1 MRAIFFTTTVTT
13 AGTRWQASSA
23 AEDVKWIQFKSRA
36 ANTGRI
42 FIGLSDVSATVNG
55 WELSIPLVGR
65 PNDPLELDF
74 GKYGRDGKSGSVK
87 LNLFYV
93 DSSVNGEI
101 VDGVAIVQP

>member
-1 MRAIFFTTTVTT
+1 MRAVFFTTTVTT
-13 AGTRWQASSA
+13 AGTRVQVSST

-42 FIGLSDVSATVNG
+42 FVGLSDVSATVNG
-55 WELSIPLVGR
+55 WELSIPLAGR
-65 PNDPLELDF
+65 PNDPLVLDF
-74 GKYGRDGKSGSVK
+74 GKYKDGSVK
-87 LNLFYV
+87 LDLFYV